1 MLLRERNN
9 VSESP
14 LGFAVVV
21 DDEPLICG
29 IIAEI
34 LEAEGWVVT
43 QAGDALSAITAVKS
57 TSATL
62 VIADIDLGM
71 GPTGIDV
78 VQRARAENP
87 SIGVVFITN
96 LTDPRIT
103 GKGWDTI
110 PRDASYIIK
119 TEISSTS
126 ALRAAV
132 TEALDARTATTRPL
146 AAETATQSLSNTQV
160 GVLKL
165 VSEGLTNDEI
175 ATARAT
181 TVRAVERLL
190 SRMMVAANIAP
201 GPSARVQLARLYW
214 DELNGR

>member
-1 MLLRERNN
+1 MISSS
-9 VSESP
+9 VGS
-14 LGFAVVV
+14 AVVV
-21 DDEPLICG
+21 DDEPLICS

-34 LEAEGWVVT
+34 LEAEGWAVT
-43 QAGDALSAITAVKS
+43 QAQDALSAITAVRVA
-57 TSATL
+57 SATL

-78 VQRARAENP
+78 VQRVRADDP

-96 LTDPRIT
+96 LADPRIT
-103 GKGWDTI
+103 GKGWNTI
-110 PRDASYIIK
+110 PSDASYIVK
-119 TEISSTS
+119 TEIGSTA

-132 TEALDARTATTRPL
+132 SEALDVRTAGARPVV
-146 AAETATQSLSNTQV
+146 ARTATQSLSNTQI

-165 VSEGLTNDEI
+165 VSEGLSNDEI
-175 ATARAT
+175 ANSRAT

-190 SRMMVAANIAP
+190 LRMMIAANIAP

-214 DELNGR
+214 DQLNGR

>member
-1 MLLRERNN
+1 MTGT
-9 VSESP
+9 SQ
-14 LGFAVVV
+14 GFAVVV
-21 DDEPLICG
+21 DDEPLICS

-43 QAGDALSAITAVKS
+43 QTSDALSAITAVKS
-57 TSATL
+57 TSASL

-78 VQRARAENP
+78 VQRARADNP

-103 GKGWDTI
+103 GKGWNTI
-110 PRDASYIIK
+110 PSDASYIIK

-132 TEALDARTATTRPL
+132 TEALDSRTVAARPPAI
-146 AAETATQSLSNTQV
+146 ETPTQSLSNTQI

-190 SRMMVAANIAP
+190 SRMMMAANIAP

-214 DELNGR
+214 DQLNGR

>member
-1 MLLRERNN
+1 M
-9 VSESP
+9 VGSSV
-14 LGFAVVV
+14 GSAVVV

-34 LEAEGWVVT
+34 LEAEGWAVT
-43 QAGDALSAITAVKS
+43 QAQDALSAITAVKK
-57 TSATL
+57 TSASL
-62 VIADIDLGM
+62 VVADIDLGM

-96 LTDPRIT
+96 LADPRIT
-103 GKGWDTI
+103 GKGWNTI
-110 PRDASYIIK
+110 PNDASYIVK
-119 TEISSTS
+119 TEISSTT

-132 TEALDARTATTRPL
+132 TEALDVRTAGSRPL
-146 AAETATQSLSNTQV
+146 VSQTATHSLSNTQI

-175 ATARAT
+175 ASSRAT

-190 SRMMVAANIAP
+190 SRMMIASNIAP

-214 DELNGR
+214 DQLNGR